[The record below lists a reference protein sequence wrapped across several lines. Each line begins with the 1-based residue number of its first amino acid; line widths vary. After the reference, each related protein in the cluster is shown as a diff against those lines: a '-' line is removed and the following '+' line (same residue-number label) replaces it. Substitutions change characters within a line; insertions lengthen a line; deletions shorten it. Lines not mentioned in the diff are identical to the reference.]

1 MKSKSICLKCQHLV
15 NSDVSENG
23 LSISVERCE
32 CFPDG
37 FFRKV
42 NAGKSECA
50 MLVSKAGVTIA
61 DSATVRY
68 IKDVL

>member
-1 MKSKSICLKCQHLV
+1 MKEKSICLKCQHRV
-15 NSDVSENG
+15 HSDVRQNG
-23 LSISVERCE
+23 LSTSVERCE

-42 NAGKSECA
+42 NAGKSECS
-50 MLVSKAGVTIA
+50 MYVSNKRITVA